1 MFAKLKALRARQAQK
16 AVNLDTAYL
25 ALTTV
30 GRVPMREAAEVVRLA
45 GIDGRMTEGEAV
57 VAAFRMMRIPPSLRH
72 RVVRRP

>member
-1 MFAKLKALRARQAQK
+1 M
-16 AVNLDTAYL
+16 
-25 ALTTV
+25 TTV

-45 GIDGRMTEGEAV
+45 GIDGRMTEGEAI